1 MTTTLEG
8 LKFSKAGV
16 LIEFPDLKNNKEWKE
31 IAINRLKEH
40 IKSIPIE
47 EHKLNYVK
55 AELIK
60 HGYVPMFKQRAGFR
74 PKNLRM
80 KNEWR
85 MGLDNILNNNRSINI
100 NNMGKNKQT
109 NNTRINRWN
118 KRSIFRWCRRYNGG
132 NGYLW
137 VMKWVSKK
145 HKK

>member
-1 MTTTLEG
+1 MWKGTFKLGGEVVEVVVDGNQLLFYDTSSQMTTTLEG

-74 PKNLRM
+74 PK
-80 KNEWR
+80 KFE
-85 MGLDNILNNNRSINI
+85 DE
-100 NNMGKNKQT
+100 
-109 NNTRINRWN
+109 
-118 KRSIFRWCRRYNGG
+118 
-132 NGYLW
+132 
-137 VMKWVSKK
+137 KWVEDGIG
-145 HKK
+145 

>member
-1 MTTTLEG
+1 VEVVVDGNQLLFYDTSSQMTTTLEG

-74 PKNLRM
+74 PK
-80 KNEWR
+80 KFE
-85 MGLDNILNNNRSINI
+85 DE
-100 NNMGKNKQT
+100 K
-109 NNTRINRWN
+109 
-118 KRSIFRWCRRYNGG
+118 
-132 NGYLW
+132 
-137 VMKWVSKK
+137 
-145 HKK
+145 